1 VLSFALFVERF
12 HIRSVAHDGALIA
25 SNLALRAYRDSALWA
40 HLEASHLNDPE
51 LDAVVIALCTP
62 LQSFA

>member
-1 VLSFALFVERF
+1 VLNLALLVKSI
-12 HIRSVAHDGALIA
+12 HIGSRSHDGTLIA